1 MLLLFTYITYLLT
14 IYFLHPLTVSSVTGV
29 VIRAP
34 TSEHAT
40 HLLQL
45 YTGVKTSSREF
56 DLDMHSH
63 TAIPLYAY
71 DGGHP
76 LELLTRVG
84 HWKECV
90 IISRT
95 PGTNQFVVRMGPAGH
110 QFWALLLPWNHRSLS
125 YHVAIPLFAVHVRR
139 PAHRRSSCVILSLCM
154 FAHHNHQ
161 ARSGRHVSSCLIMH
175 VCAS

>member
-1 MLLLFTYITYLLT
+1 M
-14 IYFLHPLTVSSVTGV
+14 VTGV

-125 YHVAIPLFAVHVRR
+125 YHVAIPLFAVHVRAVPR
-139 PAHRRSSCVILSLCM
+139 TAVL
-154 FAHHNHQ
+154 
-161 ARSGRHVSSCLIMH
+161 HV
-175 VCAS
+175 

>member
-45 YTGVKTSSREF
+45 RTGVKTSSREF
-56 DLDMHSH
+56 DLDLHSH

-71 DGGHP
+71 DAGHP

-90 IISRT
+90 VVSRA

-125 YHVAIPLFAVHVRR
+125 YHVAIPLFAVYVRAIPR
-139 PAHRRSSCVILSLCM
+139 TAALHAYSHPACLRIVITRR
-154 FAHHNHQ
+154 
-161 ARSGRHVSSCLIMH
+161 ARRAIGATRATSKR
-175 VCAS
+175 